1 MSSYPER
8 KKRFETLKQ
17 DWSLNQLNDLMLQ
30 HDPPQNLLSEFKFAV
45 MLYISKAFDFEFTSD
60 EPEFM
65 KRLDNKRHFKD
76 NITPN
81 GAVVPKK
88 EYQIE
93 FNMVLRSWSK
103 LVQNMISG
111 NPSLLN
117 KIRMTPNV
125 RIKFGVELEE
135 NYGRPLNTSIP
146 HSDAW
151 IDGPWGIICYT
162 PLLGDVANNN
172 LYHYK
177 PKNVEEFSDDWLA
190 LSPTFGDM
198 QWTLEYYEQ
207 SDEITPIKGKVHLV
221 DYALIHGT
229 HRNENCGTRIS
240 IDTTIYV
247 GDYDVHQDRQSEY
260 IDEMKIFGEDVFIT
274 TNRSIY
280 EDQIFDKKTSFSH
293 YTSGTLKIHNCN
305 ND

>member
-1 MSSYPER
+1 MSTYPER
-8 KKRFETLKQ
+8 KQRFENLKEA
-17 DWSLNQLNDLMLQ
+17 WSLNQLNDLMLQ
-30 HDPPQNLLSEFKFAV
+30 YNPPQNLLSDFKFAV
-45 MLYISKAFDFEFTSD
+45 MLYISKAFDFEFTAD
-60 EPEFM
+60 ETEFIN
-65 KRLDNKRHFKD
+65 RLDSKRYFKD
-76 NITPN
+76 NVTPN

-88 EYQIE
+88 EYQLE
-93 FNMVLRSWSK
+93 FNMVLRAWSK

-111 NPSLLN
+111 QPSLLN

-151 IDGPWGIICYT
+151 IDGPWGIICFT
-162 PLLGDVANNN
+162 PLLGDVENNN

-177 PKNVEEFSDDWLA
+177 PKNPDQFNDDWLA

-198 QWTLEYYEQ
+198 QWVLEYYEQ
-207 SDEITPIKGKVHLV
+207 SDEITPVKGKIHLV
-221 DYALIHGT
+221 DYALIHET

-247 GDYDVHQDRQSEY
+247 GDYDIHEDRQSEY
-260 IDEMKIFGEDVFIT
+260 LDEMKIFGEDLFIT
-274 TNRSIY
+274 TNRSVH
-280 EDQIFDKKTSFSH
+280 ENQIVDKKTSFSH

-305 ND
+305 DN